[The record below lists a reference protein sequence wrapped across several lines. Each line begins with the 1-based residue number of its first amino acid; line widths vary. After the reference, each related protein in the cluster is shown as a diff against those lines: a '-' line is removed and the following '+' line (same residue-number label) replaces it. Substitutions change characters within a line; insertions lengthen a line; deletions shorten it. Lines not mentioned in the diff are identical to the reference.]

1 MPTID
6 GLGGPARI
14 SLAGRGAA
22 VPVRSGFSV
31 SPEPAA
37 AGAAT
42 AAGSAP
48 TSASMAAM
56 LSLQELDPERMRD
69 RPGRRHGRSLLAALS
84 ALQRAVLTD
93 QPGGA
98 GQALAQL
105 AALLADM
112 PPVFDPGLADVLSAI
127 RLRATV
133 ELARAEH

>member
-14 SLAGRGAA
+14 SMAGRAA
-22 VPVRSGFSV
+22 AMPVRSGFSV
-31 SPEPAA
+31 SPEPAGA
-37 AGAAT
+37 GAGTAPAGAAT
-42 AAGSAP
+42 AAG
-48 TSASMAAM
+48 MAAM
-56 LSLQELDPERMRD
+56 LSLQELDPERARD

-112 PPVFDPGLADVLSAI
+112 PPVFDPGLADVLAAI

>member
-14 SLAGRGAA
+14 SMAGRAA
-22 VPVRSGFSV
+22 AMPVRSGFSV
-31 SPEPAA
+31 SPEPAG
-37 AGAAT
+37 AGAGT
-42 AAGSAP
+42 AAG
-48 TSASMAAM
+48 MAAM
-56 LSLQELDPERMRD
+56 LSLQELDPERARD

-112 PPVFDPGLADVLSAI
+112 PPVFDPGLADVLAAI